1 MVSKAPNT
9 ARRSIHHCALR
20 FGDGHWHGTEALA
33 LVPAALAPVWAPVVV
48 ERLRTLRD
56 LDLDR
61 EALLRSYRTDE
72 WAGWFAAARLAT
84 PIVQGVI
91 LDSSLAMAEAAAQG
105 AGVALLPTRRLA
117 RDLRSG
123 ALRHAQASLGDV
135 LNRLDSTKVRES
147 GILVSVH
154 PAGSLNN
161 LVVWRLPV
169 SQTRSGWTPTT
180 Y

>member
-33 LVPAALAPVWAPVVV
+33 LVHAALAPVWAPVVV
-48 ERLRTLRD
+48 ERLRTLR
-56 LDLDR
+56 DLDR

-84 PIVQGVI
+84 PNVQGVVC
-91 LDSSLAMAEAAAQG
+91 DSSLAMAKAAAQG

-117 RDLRSG
+117 RDLRSR

-135 LNRLDSTKVRES
+135 LNHLDSTKVRES
-147 GILVSVH
+147 GILVNFH
-154 PAGSLNN
+154 PAESLKN